1 MGREHIEWFLGAA
14 GFPSLEAEE
23 LEDRA
28 VSPKNGVNSRDIK
41 LHALRYL
48 KDQSR

>member
-1 MGREHIEWFLGAA
+1 MGSDHIEWFLGAA
-14 GFPSLEAEE
+14 GFPSLGEE
-23 LEDRA
+23 DLEDRVGA
-28 VSPKNGVNSRDIK
+28 PKNGINSRNIK